1 MAGHGL
7 AHRLYRGDAGLDIV
21 GKRKI
26 FYGISLFILVV
37 ALISIFT
44 RGFTLG
50 IDFKGGDEIQIPASS
65 SVSLTDAKSA
75 VSAAGATVVSG
86 QRVGAVNAGGATYLI
101 RTEQLSAAQAAQV
114 KTTVSSRL
122 NIPANQISDSR
133 VSKSWGGQITQKA
146 LIALAVFLALVVL
159 YLIIRFEWRMAV
171 GAFVALIHDLLLAAT
186 VYSLVGWEVTP
197 NTVIGLLTIL
207 GFSLYDVVVVFDK
220 VQENTRSITG
230 GTRYTYPEAANLA
243 VNQTLM
249 RSINTALIALLPVAG
264 LLFIGAGLLG
274 AGTLKELGLVLFV
287 GMLSGVYSSIF
298 IATPVLVDLK
308 MTDPKYRNH
317 AKRVLARRAG
327 TDGSNRSKKRA
338 AREAAA
344 AAAGE
349 EPAAASEAA
358 DGEQDTVPEPDGENR
373 VLAGATAPRPGARP
387 GNRAQAKRRGSGKGG
402 TRPGGGK
409 RRH

>member
-1 MAGHGL
+1 MSGNGL

-21 GKRKI
+21 GRRKI
-26 FYGISLFILVV
+26 FYGVSLLILVI
-37 ALISIFT
+37 AIISMAT
-44 RGFTLG
+44 RGFSLG
-50 IDFKGGDEIQIPASS
+50 IDFKGGDQIQIPAST
-65 SVSLTDAKSA
+65 SVSLDDAKKA
-75 VSAAGATVVSG
+75 VTDAGATVVSG
-86 QRVGAVNAGGATYLI
+86 QRVGGAHPTYLI
-101 RTEQLSAAQAAQV
+101 RTEQLSASQASSV
-114 KTTVSSRL
+114 KSTVSREL
-122 NIPANQISDSR
+122 KVPANQISDNR

-146 LIALAVFLALVVL
+146 LVALLVFLALVVL
-159 YLIIRFEWRMAV
+159 YLIIRFEWRMAI
-171 GAFVALIHDLLLAAT
+171 GAFVALIHDLLLAVM

-220 VQENTRSITG
+220 VQENTRGITG
-230 GTRYTYPEAANLA
+230 GSRWTYPEAANLA

-308 MTDPKYRNH
+308 MSDPKYKAH
-317 AKRVLARRAG
+317 ARRVLARRSG
-327 TDGSNRSKKRA
+327 QDTSNRARKRA
-338 AREAAA
+338 AKAAAGAEPAAA
-344 AAAGE
+344 AAADGE
-349 EPAAASEAA
+349 
-358 DGEQDTVPEPDGENR
+358 EQDTVPESTETEGR
-373 VLAGATAPRPGARP
+373 VLAGATSPRPGARP
-387 GNRAQAKRRGSGKGG
+387 GGNRQQPRRRTGGKGS
-402 TRPGGGK
+402 RPGSNK

>member
-1 MAGHGL
+1 MSGNGL
-7 AHRLYRGDAGLDIV
+7 AHRLYRGDAGLNIV
-21 GKRKI
+21 GRRKI
-26 FYGISLFILVV
+26 FYGISLLILVV

-50 IDFKGGDEIQIPASS
+50 IDFKGGDQIQIPASA
-65 SVSLTDAKSA
+65 SVSLTDAKKA
-75 VSAAGATVVSG
+75 VSDAGAVVVSG
-86 QRVGAVNAGGATYLI
+86 QRVGGSHPTYLI
-101 RTEQLSAAQAAQV
+101 RTEQLSADKASTV
-114 KTTVSSRL
+114 KQTVSREL
-122 NIPANQISDSR
+122 KIPANQISDSR

-317 AKRVLARRAG
+317 EKRVLARRAG

-338 AREAAA
+338 ARDAAA
-344 AAAGE
+344 AAVE
-349 EPAAASEAA
+349 DPAAAEPAT
-358 DGEQDTVPEPDGENR
+358 DGEQDAVPESDSESSR
-373 VLAGATAPRPGARP
+373 VLAGASAPRPGARP
-387 GNRAQAKRRGSGKGG
+387 GNRQQAKRRSSGKGG

>member
-1 MAGHGL
+1 MSGNGL

-21 GKRKI
+21 GRRKI
-26 FYGISLFILVV
+26 FYGVSLLILVI
-37 ALISIFT
+37 AIISMAT
-44 RGFTLG
+44 RGFSLG
-50 IDFKGGDEIQIPASS
+50 IDFKGGDQIQIPAST
-65 SVSLTDAKSA
+65 SVSLDDAKKA
-75 VSAAGATVVSG
+75 VTDAGATVVSG
-86 QRVGAVNAGGATYLI
+86 QRVGGAHPTYLI
-101 RTEQLSAAQAAQV
+101 RTEQLSASQASSV
-114 KTTVSSRL
+114 KSTVSREL
-122 NIPANQISDSR
+122 KVPANQISDNR

-146 LIALAVFLALVVL
+146 LVALLVFLALVVL
-159 YLIIRFEWRMAV
+159 YLIIRFEWRMAI
-171 GAFVALIHDLLLAAT
+171 GAFVALIHDLLLAVL

-220 VQENTRSITG
+220 VQENTRGITG
-230 GTRYTYPEAANLA
+230 GSRWTYPEAANLA

-308 MTDPKYRNH
+308 MSDPKYKAH
-317 AKRVLARRAG
+317 ARRVLARRSG
-327 TDGSNRSKKRA
+327 QDTSNRARKRA
-338 AREAAA
+338 AKAAAGAEPAAA
-344 AAAGE
+344 AAADGE
-349 EPAAASEAA
+349 
-358 DGEQDTVPEPDGENR
+358 EQDTVPESTETEGR
-373 VLAGATAPRPGARP
+373 VLAGATSPRPGARP
-387 GNRAQAKRRGSGKGG
+387 GGNRQQPRRRTGGKGS
-402 TRPGGGK
+402 RPGSNK

>member
-1 MAGHGL
+1 MSGNGL
-7 AHRLYRGDAGLDIV
+7 AHRLYRGDAGLNII
-21 GKRKI
+21 GRRKI
-26 FYGISLFILVV
+26 FYGISLLILVI

-44 RGFTLG
+44 RGFSLG
-50 IDFKGGDEIQIPASS
+50 IDFKGGDQIQIPASA
-65 SVSLTDAKSA
+65 SVSLNDAKAA
-75 VSAAGATVVSG
+75 VTHAGATVVSG
-86 QRVGAVNAGGATYLI
+86 QRVGGSHPTYLI
-101 RTEQLSAAQAAQV
+101 RTEQLSAGQAASL
-114 KTTVSSRL
+114 KTSVSSEL
-122 NIPANQISDSR
+122 KVPASQISDNR

-159 YLIIRFEWRMAV
+159 YLIIRFEWRMAI

-308 MTDPKYRNH
+308 MADPKYRNH
-317 AKRVLARRAG
+317 EKRVLARRAG
-327 TDGSNRSKKRA
+327 TDGSNRSKRRA

-349 EPAAASEAA
+349 PAAAEPAE
-358 DGEQDTVPEPDGENR
+358 DGDQDTVPESVDGEGR
-373 VLAGATAPRPGARP
+373 VLAGASAPRPGARP
-387 GNRAQAKRRGSGKGG
+387 GSRQQAKRRSSGKG

>member
-1 MAGHGL
+1 MSGNGL
-7 AHRLYRGDAGLDIV
+7 AHRLYRGDAGLNIV
-21 GKRKI
+21 GRRKI
-26 FYGISLFILVV
+26 FYGVSLLILVI

-50 IDFKGGDEIQIPASS
+50 IDFKGGDQIQVPASAG
-65 SVSLTDAKSA
+65 VSLTDAKNA
-75 VSAAGATVVSG
+75 VSDAGAVVVSG
-86 QRVGAVNAGGATYLI
+86 QRVGGSHPTYLI
-101 RTEQLSAAQAAQV
+101 RTEQLSADKASAV
-114 KTTVSSRL
+114 KSTVSREL
-122 NIPANQISDSR
+122 KVPANQISDSR

-159 YLIIRFEWRMAV
+159 YLIIRFEWRMAI

-317 AKRVLARRAG
+317 EKRVLARRAG

-344 AAAGE
+344 AAE
-349 EPAAASEAA
+349 QEPAAAGEAT
-358 DGEQDTVPEPDGENR
+358 DGEQDTVAEPDGETSR
-373 VLAGATAPRPGARP
+373 VLAGASAPRPGARP
-387 GNRAQAKRRGSGKGG
+387 GNRQQAKRRSSGKGG

>member
-1 MAGHGL
+1 MSGNGL
-7 AHRLYRGDAGLDIV
+7 AHRLYRGDAGLNIV
-21 GKRKI
+21 GRRKI
-26 FYGISLFILVV
+26 FYGVSLLILVI

-50 IDFKGGDEIQIPASS
+50 IDFKGGDQIQVPASAG
-65 SVSLTDAKSA
+65 VSLTDAKNA
-75 VSAAGATVVSG
+75 VSDAGAVVVSG
-86 QRVGAVNAGGATYLI
+86 QRVGGSHPTYLI
-101 RTEQLSAAQAAQV
+101 RTEQLSADKASAV
-114 KTTVSSRL
+114 KSTVSREL
-122 NIPANQISDSR
+122 KVPANQISDSR

-159 YLIIRFEWRMAV
+159 YLIIRFEWRMAI

-317 AKRVLARRAG
+317 EKRVLARRSG

-344 AAAGE
+344 AAE
-349 EPAAASEAA
+349 QEPAAAGEAT
-358 DGEQDTVPEPDGENR
+358 DGEQDTVAESDSETSR
-373 VLAGATAPRPGARP
+373 VLAGASAPRPGARP
-387 GNRAQAKRRGSGKGG
+387 GNRQQAKRRSSGKGG